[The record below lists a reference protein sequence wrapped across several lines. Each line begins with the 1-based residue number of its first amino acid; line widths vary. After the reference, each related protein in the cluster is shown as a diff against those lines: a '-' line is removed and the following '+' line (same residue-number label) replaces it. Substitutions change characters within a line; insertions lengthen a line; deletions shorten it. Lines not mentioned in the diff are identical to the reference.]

1 MPAEIHREG
10 DSKEVLSA
18 FPSDVKK
25 NFGYNLRRLQNGLQP
40 VCDVR
45 SLPSIGKGVYELKD
59 ADERA
64 WYRVMLP
71 VKDRQCHLRPSL
83 LREGKPKNW
92 PARHQHCTRATES
105 GSTTDTGGKHEKR
118 RE

>member
-1 MPAEIHREG
+1 MSAEIHWEG

-40 VCDVR
+40 VCDIR

-59 ADERA
+59 ADERT
-64 WYRVMLP
+64 WYRVMYLSKLGD
-71 VKDRQCHLRPSL
+71 VIYVLHSFEKDSRKTDRRDINLAQQRLKAVRRRIL
-83 LREGKPKNW
+83 EGNRE
-92 PARHQHCTRATES
+92 
-105 GSTTDTGGKHEKR
+105 KH